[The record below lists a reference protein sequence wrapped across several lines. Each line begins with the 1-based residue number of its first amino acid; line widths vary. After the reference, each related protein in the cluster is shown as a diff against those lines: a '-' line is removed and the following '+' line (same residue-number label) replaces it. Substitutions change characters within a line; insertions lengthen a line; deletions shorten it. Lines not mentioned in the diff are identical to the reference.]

1 MTAAPSLDR
10 ESRDSLAATIRRFL
24 DGEIS
29 AFAFDDALQPCHRSP
44 DPTVRYVA
52 NAAWYHYDDCKD
64 HMAAL
69 SKPEWDY
76 FQRLLLLLQSDNQV
90 ETTTVRHWSWTQ
102 LAAIAALLGF
112 AWCIYLY
119 GWGRHLLAFSIPFG
133 LASIA
138 ISFFRHRRIAM
149 SPYKPLL
156 TPFSNF
162 QELSHAYRT
171 TAGFAKTRCPAAVE
185 RRRIR
190 SRVAEFGARL
200 QLYAVWLMFSPLPLL
215 VQSLPIAETRTRVR
229 SA

>member
-1 MTAAPSLDR
+1 MTATPNFDR

-29 AFAFDDALQPCHRSP
+29 AFAFDDALQPFHRSS
-44 DPTVRYVA
+44 DPTVRYVTSA
-52 NAAWYHYDDCKD
+52 VWYHYDDCKD

-102 LAAIAALLGF
+102 VAAVVALLGF
-112 AWCIYLY
+112 IWCIYQF

-138 ISFFRHRRIAM
+138 ISFFRQSHIAV

-156 TPFSNF
+156 APFSNF
-162 QELSHAYRT
+162 QELSDTYRT
-171 TAGFAKTRCPAAVE
+171 TAGFAKKRCPAPVE

-200 QLYAVWLMFSPLPLL
+200 QLYGVWLMFSPLPLL
-215 VQSLPIAETRTRVR
+215 VQSLPMAETRTRVR